1 MSKQDKKQKQSSSPS
16 GPPSGRGVDYS
27 LLSEKD
33 PTETL
38 ARLYSLDEIGLAVV
52 PVIQMVELDR
62 PIEPL
67 QRSGVVYYRVERS
80 KGWNMEHAMAGS
92 GISFFKDGKYICTV
106 PYAKVNYFVE
116 S

>member
-1 MSKQDKKQKQSSSPS
+1 
-16 GPPSGRGVDYS
+16 
-27 LLSEKD
+27 
-33 PTETL
+33 
-38 ARLYSLDEIGLAVV
+38 
-52 PVIQMVELDR
+52 MVELDR

-67 QRSGVVYYRVERS
+67 QRSGVVYYRVERA